1 MRRFLWI
8 ALIFGGGIAALMVA
22 SIVLQQQADKKGAG
36 SSEDLHTLVAN
47 VRQALTDWDYD
58 KLRLHT
64 SDIPK
69 RVFQQMFDDANGGDL
84 DRVRKFKGVLSAMD
98 VFPSIRF
105 PNIRPTRV
113 DVSYEVEDGPAAA
126 KPVTSFVARD
136 DGFFLRTVRFPVSS
150 ADEGPTGE
158 ITFHEGDNISFVN
171 LLEKLSDV
179 LTAGKLEDFRSLMAV
194 DHTMVDGEARQLLD
208 DMRAQVMACRTN
220 RLKKMLPLMGSLP
233 RGTKWLRLLVI
244 GEVEEKRLWIE
255 MEVVPG
261 TSARLRKFRAG
272 VIKKRARTK
281 KPAENPPAP

>member
-8 ALIFGGGIAALMVA
+8 TFIFGGGIAALMVA
-22 SIVLQQQADKKGAG
+22 SIVLQQQSNKKGAG

-58 KLRLHT
+58 KLSRHT

-69 RVFQQMFDDANGGDL
+69 RVFQQMFDDANGGDP

-113 DVSYEVEDGPAAA
+113 DVAYEVEDGTAAA
-126 KPVTSFVARD
+126 KPVTSFANRD

-150 ADEGPTGE
+150 ADEGTTGV
-158 ITFHEGDNISFVN
+158 ITFHEGDNISLVDV
-171 LLEKLSDV
+171 LETLSDV
-179 LTAGKLEDFRSLMAV
+179 LTAGKLDDFRSLMAV
-194 DHTMVDGEARQLLD
+194 DRPMVDGEAMQLLD
-208 DMRAQVMACRTN
+208 DMRAQMMACRTN
-220 RLKKMLPLMGSLP
+220 RLRKMLPLVGPLP
-233 RGTKWLRLLVI
+233 RGTKWFRLLVI
-244 GEVEEKRLWIE
+244 GEVDEKRLWIE

-261 TSARLRKFRAG
+261 KSARLRKFRAG
-272 VIKKRARTK
+272 LMKKRRRTEG
-281 KPAENPPAP
+281 PAEKPPAP